1 MRILIYCAH
10 PAQYHFFKN
19 IVKRL
24 TANGHQ
30 IKLLIKSKD
39 ILETLVREEGLEY
52 ENILPEPRGDSSFS
66 TILSMFR
73 RDYRML
79 KVVRKTKPD
88 LLLGSDSS
96 VAHAG
101 FLTGR
106 KALTFGEDDYPVIKN
121 LAWMMIPFS
130 SRFISP
136 LVWNPGP
143 FRYKK
148 TGYDGYM
155 KLAYLHPSV
164 FQPDFQKVADLV
176 KKKPYCIIRLARLT
190 AHHDG
195 QVNGL
200 NEMLVRKIIQHMES
214 KGFSAILDSEYEL
227 PEDLSGY
234 QIDMKKNL
242 MHDLMAFATL
252 IVSDSQSMSVEA
264 AIMGVPSVRFN
275 DFSGKI
281 SVLEEL
287 EHRYGLTFGIRTS
300 QSKLLFSKID
310 ELLSDPVTREEY
322 NKKRDKLLEEK
333 INVLDFMVWYIGNF
347 PSSQQV
353 LKEDNRHTYSFKQKA
368 NEF

>member
-19 IVKRL
+19 IAKQL

-39 ILETLVREEGLEY
+39 ILETLVREEGFEY
-52 ENILPEPRGDSSFS
+52 ENILPVPRGNSTFS

-136 LVWNPGP
+136 LICNPGP

-164 FQPDFQKVADLV
+164 FQPDYQKVADLV
-176 KKKPYCIIRLARLT
+176 KKNPYCIIRLASLT

-195 QVNGL
+195 QINGL
-200 NEMLVRKIIQHMES
+200 NETLVRKIIQIMDS
-214 KGFSAILDSEYEL
+214 KGFSVILDSEYEL
-227 PEDLSGY
+227 PEDLSEY
-234 QIDMKKNL
+234 QTAMKKNR

-252 IVSDSQSMSVEA
+252 VVSDSQSMSVEA
-264 AIMGVPSVRFN
+264 AVMGVPSVRFN

-287 EHRYGLTFGIRTS
+287 EHRYGLTYGIRTS
-300 QSKLLFSKID
+300 QSQLLFSKID
-310 ELLSDPVTREEY
+310 ELLSDPGIREDFN
-322 NKKRDKLLEEK
+322 NKRERLLEDK
-333 INVLDFMVWYIGNF
+333 INVLDFMVWYIENF

-353 LKEDNRHTYSFKQKA
+353 LKKNNRHPYTFKQKTH
-368 NEF
+368 EF